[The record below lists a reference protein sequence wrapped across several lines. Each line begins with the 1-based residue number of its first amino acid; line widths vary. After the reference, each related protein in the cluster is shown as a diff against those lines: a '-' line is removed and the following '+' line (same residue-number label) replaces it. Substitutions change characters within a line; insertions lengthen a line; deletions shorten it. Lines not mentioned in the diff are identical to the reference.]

1 MKLKSLAIIAL
12 SLAGCLTA
20 SAQRYCNPLPMPI
33 GPGGNAGGDVTVM
46 EEGGKYYMC
55 CSGGAMWVSDDLL
68 NWEHH
73 TVDLR
78 FPVAPDIVKYNG
90 KFYVT

>member
-1 MKLKSLAIIAL
+1 MKKSIFTRAFRTLAVLVVVGMA
-12 SLAGCLTA
+12 SATA
-20 SAQRYCNPLPMPI
+20 FAQRYCNPLPMPI
-33 GPGGNAGGDVTVM
+33 GPGGNASGDVSVM

-73 TVDLR
+73 QVNIN
-78 FPVAPDIVKYNG
+78 FPVAPDIVK
-90 KFYVT
+90 